1 MPEANIIFVNIEVYF
16 SQWQNQRVYFSQLQ
30 NLRPYLLYIIS
41 GEKYF
46 WTQKSLSGGMLG
58 FKHRTT
64 SHQKKKVVIGETW
77 KFNCLYSGLN
87 ILVLPPKTCLICFM
101 FFIDFESRK
110 MFD

>member
-64 SHQKKKVVIGETW
+64 SHQKKK
-77 KFNCLYSGLN
+77 SGHRGDMEIQLF
-87 ILVLPPKTCLICFM
+87 IFRSQYTCFAP
-101 FFIDFESRK
+101 
-110 MFD
+110 